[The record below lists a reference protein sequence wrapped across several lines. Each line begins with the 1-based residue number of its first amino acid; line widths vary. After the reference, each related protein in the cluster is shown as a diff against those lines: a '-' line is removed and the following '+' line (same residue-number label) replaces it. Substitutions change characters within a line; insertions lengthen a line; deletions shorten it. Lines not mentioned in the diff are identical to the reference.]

1 MLIAILIGVAG
12 LAVSAIA
19 YANRDQLDDD
29 HPLLR
34 RVPYLA
40 IAVASLAIAVGIEI
54 VLSNG
59 QTQHGVPGYNAGT
72 GPSIP

>member
-1 MLIAILIGVAG
+1 MLIAILIGVPG

-19 YANRDQLDDD
+19 YANRNQLDDD
-29 HPLLR
+29 HPLRR

-40 IAVASLAIAVGIEI
+40 MAVASVAIAVGIDV
-54 VLSNG
+54 VLNND

-72 GPSIP
+72 APSPP